1 MHYCT
6 LKNHVENVYST
17 IKKVSM
23 NVNKVG
29 LTVGLVCILLGTT
42 VSVLGIW
49 GYIGDSGLVWR
60 ALSTLGVVLLGVIL
74 AVAINNMTTGK
85 DK

>member
-1 MHYCT
+1 
-6 LKNHVENVYST
+6 
-17 IKKVSM
+17 M
-23 NVNKVG
+23 NVNKIA
-29 LTVGLVCILLGTT
+29 LVIGIICILLGTT

-60 ALSTLGVVLLGVIL
+60 ALSTLVVVLLGVIL
-74 AVAINNMTTGK
+74 AVTINNMTAGK